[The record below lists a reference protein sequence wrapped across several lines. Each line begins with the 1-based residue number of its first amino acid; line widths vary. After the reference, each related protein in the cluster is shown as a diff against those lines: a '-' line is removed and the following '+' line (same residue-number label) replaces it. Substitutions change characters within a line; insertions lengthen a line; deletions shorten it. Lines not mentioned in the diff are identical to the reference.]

1 MDIKED
7 RIRKPNPA
15 IRKDIFMA
23 TFKKIKS
30 FLEEQ
35 TNPIYKSEII
45 RHCKVDPNSLNL
57 ALTMIKF
64 KAEIDGRISIIKSER
79 GKK

>member
-1 MDIKED
+1 MEG

-15 IRKDIFMA
+15 IRKDIHMA

-35 TNPIYKSEII
+35 KNPIYKSEIV
-45 RHCKVDPNSLNL
+45 RYCGVDLNSLNF

-64 KAEIDGRISIIKSER
+64 TADKDGKISIIKSKR
-79 GKK
+79 RKK

>member
-45 RHCKVDPNSLNL
+45 RHCSVDPNSLNL

-64 KAEIDGRISIIKSER
+64 QTNKNGQISILKGS
-79 GKK
+79 KNK